1 MNTSSASSTRS
12 RPAMDEWEQDHETRE
27 RRYHRRGQ
35 YCCDESILVAGFR
48 SRREMEAIRES
59 HKRRVRSAS

>member
-1 MNTSSASSTRS
+1 MNTSSANSTRS

-27 RRYHRRGQ
+27 RKYHKRGK
-35 YCCDESILVAGFR
+35 YCRDEPILVG
-48 SRREMEAIRES
+48 SDPGEMEAIRES